1 MRKYEV
7 EIKERSKAI
16 FSIFLKQTIMHPLLV
31 FLAMLFLLLICNPLV
46 CASNDTKI
54 AKFG

>member
-1 MRKYEV
+1 
-7 EIKERSKAI
+7 
-16 FSIFLKQTIMHPLLV
+16 MHPLV

-54 AKFG
+54 AKFGSGMMKMLESV